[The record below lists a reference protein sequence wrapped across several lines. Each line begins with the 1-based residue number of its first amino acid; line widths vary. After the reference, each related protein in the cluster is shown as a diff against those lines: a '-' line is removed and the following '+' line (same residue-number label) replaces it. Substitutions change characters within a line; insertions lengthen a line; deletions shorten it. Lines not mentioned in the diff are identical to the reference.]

1 LLIMLIVTITYLK
14 LKNQAWFKNVFS
26 KLRLLSLGLIA
37 AALIMLFGSVIAD
50 LFSIIV
56 FTLSL
61 IVTWKY
67 KLNPFYLLLVAAGVG
82 MLLG

>member
-1 LLIMLIVTITYLK
+1 MYFPSYVCCRLIDCRCFDNAVC
-14 LKNQAWFKNVFS
+14 
-26 KLRLLSLGLIA
+26 
-37 AALIMLFGSVIAD
+37 SVIAD